1 MPEALI
7 AFLDTDDLE
16 TAVRAAVSLGGDA
29 DTQAAI
35 AGAAAEAF
43 ARGVSS
49 DIRTEVMSRLPADMS
64 EVVREFEVRFS
75 LQ

>member
-1 MPEALI
+1 

-16 TAVRAAVSLGGDA
+16 SAVRVAVSLGGDA

-43 ARGVSS
+43 ANGVSS
-49 DIRTEVMSRLPADMS
+49 DVRNEVMSRLPADMI
-64 EVVREFEVRFS
+64 EVLREFEVRFS
-75 LQ
+75 LH